1 MCIEDKACLTRV
13 VGDDCDMEVTRV
25 QDVMQRIEGA
35 LQHIAPTHRHYI
47 ANALL
52 NLAVSR
58 MTQEEGSEQTSTIL
72 MRLGDYVSTARGAP
86 TADQAVDLS
95 GLSS

>member
-1 MCIEDKACLTRV
+1 MCSEDKACLTRV
-13 VGDDCDMEVTRV
+13 VGDDCDVQVTRV

-52 NLAVSR
+52 NLAVNR
-58 MTQEEGSEQTSTIL
+58 MTQEEGHAQTSSIL
-72 MRLGDYVSTARGAP
+72 MRLGDFVSTGRGAP
-86 TADQAVDLS
+86 TAERAVDLS